1 MSPRV
6 GVLQLKARSDGWTAE
21 IFPLGSRS
29 SAPGFHPTSAGRALQ
44 DFLGL
49 I

>member
-21 IFPLGSRS
+21 IFPLGSH